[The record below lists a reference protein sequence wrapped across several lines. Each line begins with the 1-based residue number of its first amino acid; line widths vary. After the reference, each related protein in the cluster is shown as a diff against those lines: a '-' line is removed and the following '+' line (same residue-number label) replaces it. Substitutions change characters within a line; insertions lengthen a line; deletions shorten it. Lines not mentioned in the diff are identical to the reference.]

1 MDANKHRRNRNRGG
15 RIMSEAMFDLLFII
29 DSVITDV
36 LKLVIIVLILK
47 LIIYRRKYLKEM
59 KCIK

>member
-1 MDANKHRRNRNRGG
+1 
-15 RIMSEAMFDLLFII
+15 MSEAMFDLLFII

-47 LIIYRRKYLKEM
+47 LIMYRRKYLKEI

>member
-1 MDANKHRRNRNRGG
+1 
-15 RIMSEAMFDLLFII
+15 MSEAMFDLLWII

-36 LKLVIIVLILK
+36 LKLVIIILVLK
-47 LIIYRRKYLKEM
+47 LIMYRRKHLKEI